1 MPKRFVIGDI
11 HGCSKTLRILIEQQ
25 LFPSKD
31 DDIYFLGDYIDRGTD
46 SKGVIDYILQLQF
59 SGYNIYTLMGN
70 HEHFLLRSKFDNALF
85 RSWKRNGGGNK
96 ALQSFGITHPNDLD
110 EKYLHFFEN
119 LKTYIVL
126 DDVVL
131 VHAGINCQQENPFD
145 DFVTL
150 LYTRNTIYDAEKMS
164 NRKIIHG
171 HTPIAVAYIR
181 EQLNKQSP
189 VIDLDSGCV
198 YLKRK
203 GLGNLTALE
212 LNSQQLFTQ
221 KNIDN

>member
-1 MPKRFVIGDI
+1 MPKRFVIGDV
-11 HGCSKTLRILIEQQ
+11 HGCSKTLKALVEQQ
-25 LFPSKD
+25 LIPSKE
-31 DDIYFLGDYIDRGTD
+31 DDIYFLGDYIDRGPD
-46 SKGVIDYILQLQF
+46 SKGVIDYILHLQF

-70 HEHFLLRSKFDNALF
+70 HEHFILRSKVDNALF

-96 ALQSFGITHPNDLD
+96 ALQSFCIAHPNDLD

-119 LKTYIVL
+119 LKTHIVL
-126 DDVVL
+126 EDAVL
-131 VHAGINCQQENPFD
+131 VHAGINCEHENPYD

-150 LYTRNTIYDAEKMS
+150 LYTRNTIYDAEKLN
-164 NRKIIHG
+164 NRKVIHG
-171 HTPIAVAYIR
+171 HTPVAVAHIH
-181 EQLNKQSP
+181 EQLNMQSP

-198 YLKRK
+198 YFKRE

-212 LNSQQLFTQ
+212 LNSWLLFTQ